1 METFSRMPRRVRLIY
16 MFVMVSFLVIFTCRN
31 DSINENPPRVMK
43 GVLDLNNWDL
53 KENGPIDLNGEWE
66 FYWNEHLTPNDFS
79 ESNSPAKTDFFNVPG
94 SWNGYLIEGKPLSGD
109 GYATYRIKVL
119 MNDPKGRL
127 AFNLLNIGTAYTA
140 YVNGEKISFAGIAG
154 KTLETT
160 VPSFSQ
166 EVSDFISKKDTIEIV
181 LQISNF
187 HHRLGGP
194 WEVIQLGTEN
204 QIRKI
209 RERSLAFDLF
219 LCGSILIIGLY
230 HFCLYFLRKDD
241 RSVLYFGISCF
252 LIVLRLLSTG
262 DRYLLQLFPF
272 IDWEFTFKIEYLS
285 FYLAV
290 PFFGLFLHSLF
301 KQEFSLWMLRI
312 IQVLGILFSCIVLL
326 TPARFY
332 SNTVQLYQIITII
345 GCIYGIYVLVL
356 SSVRNREGAFLFFL
370 GFIVLVFTVVN
381 DILYSRMITQTG
393 YFIPLGLL
401 IFIFFQSFLLSRRF
415 SMAFNT
421 IDKQSQELKETNK
434 AYRHEI
440 NVRQQ
445 TENAL
450 NEAYGI
456 INRSPAVTFLWKN
469 AEGWPVEFVSD
480 NVADLFG
487 YSPEEFTSGKVSYA
501 QTVHPDDLQRVAQE
515 VETFSSENDRTV
527 FVHEPYRIVAKQGNI
542 KWLDDRTYI
551 RRDTK
556 GAITHYEGIVIDI
569 TDNVLAAEIL
579 RKNEEKLVRYRKME
593 SLGLLAGGVAHDLNN
608 VLSGIVSYPDL
619 LLLKLPEESPIRES
633 IETIKASGRRA
644 AAIVQ
649 DLLTVAKGVA
659 TPKEPLN
666 LNNLIS
672 DYLNSPEFKKLNQ
685 SHPFVTVKTN
695 LVEDLFNISGS
706 HVHIR
711 KVVMNLVSNAAE
723 SIQGN
728 GEITI
733 STVNRYIDAPQKGYD
748 VINTGEYAVLAISD
762 NGLGISPDDLQRIFE
777 PFYTK
782 KIMGRKSGTGLG
794 LAVVWNVMQ
803 DHKGYID
810 VTSGANG
817 TTFELFFPITRE
829 EISSKELSI
838 PFKDLKG
845 NGETILVVDDTE
857 SQRDIAC
864 KMLEV
869 FGYKAKAVCSGEL
882 AVEYL
887 KENSVDLILLDMIMD
902 PGINGRE
909 TYERIIKI
917 HPKQKAIIVSGF
929 AETDDV
935 RETQKLGAGKFLK
948 KPLTIEEIGLAV
960 KEEIQK

>member
-1 METFSRMPRRVRLIY
+1 
-16 MFVMVSFLVIFTCRN
+16 MVSFLFLFGCRN
-31 DSINENPPRVMK
+31 DSINKNPPRVINA
-43 GVLDLNNWDL
+43 VLDLNNWDL
-53 KENGPIDLNGEWE
+53 KENGPIDLTGEWE
-66 FYWNEHLTPNDFS
+66 FYWNQHLTPKDFS
-79 ESNSPAKTDFFNVPG
+79 KSNPPAKTDLIYVPG
-94 SWNGYLIEGKPLSGD
+94 SWNGHFSEGKPLSGD
-109 GYATYRIKVL
+109 GYATYRMKVL
-119 MNDPKGRL
+119 MNNQKGRL
-127 AFNLLNIGTAYTA
+127 AFNLLDIGTAYTVF
-140 YVNGEKISFAGIAG
+140 VNGEKISSAGIAG
-154 KTLETT
+154 KTIETT
-160 VPSFSQ
+160 VPSFSR
-166 EVSDFISKKDTIEIV
+166 EVSDFISNTNIVEIV
-181 LQISNF
+181 LQVSNF
-187 HHRLGGP
+187 HHRLGGA
-194 WEVIQLGTEN
+194 WEGIQFGTEN

-219 LCGSILIIGLY
+219 LCGSILIISLY

-241 RSVLYFGISCF
+241 RSMLYFGIFCF

-262 DRYLLQLFPF
+262 DRYLLLLFPF
-272 IDWEFTFKIEYLS
+272 IDWEFTVKIEYLS

-290 PFFGLFLHSLF
+290 PFFGLFLHSVF
-301 KQEFSLWMLRI
+301 KRKFSLRMLRG

-326 TPARFY
+326 APARFY
-332 SNTVQLYQIITII
+332 SNTVQLYQIITVI
-345 GCIYGIYVLVL
+345 GCIYGVYVLVL
-356 SSVRNREGAFLFFL
+356 ALVRKTEGAFLFFL
-370 GFIVLVFTVVN
+370 GFIVLVFTVIS
-381 DILYSRMITQTG
+381 DIMYSRMVTQTG
-393 YFIPLGLL
+393 YYTPLGLL
-401 IFIFFQSFLLSRRF
+401 IFISFQSFLLSRRF

-421 IDKQSQELKETNK
+421 IEKQSQELKETNK
-434 AYRHEI
+434 AYRREI
-440 NVRQQ
+440 KARQQ

-450 NEAYGI
+450 KEAYSI

-487 YSPEEFTSGKVSYA
+487 YSAEEFISGKVSYA

-515 VETFSSENDRTV
+515 VETFSSDNDRTV
-527 FVHEPYRIVAKQGNI
+527 FVHEPYRIIAKQGNI

-556 GAITHYEGIVIDI
+556 GTITHYEGIVIDI
-569 TDNVLAAEIL
+569 TENVQAAEIL
-579 RKNEEKLVRYRKME
+579 RESEEKLIRFKKME

-619 LLLKLPEESPIRES
+619 LLLKLPGDSPIRES

-644 AAIVQ
+644 ASIVQ
-649 DLLTVAKGVA
+649 DLLTVARGVA
-659 TPKEPLN
+659 TTKEPLN
-666 LNNLIS
+666 LNDLIT

-706 HVHIR
+706 QVHIR

-723 SIQGN
+723 SIKGN
-728 GEITI
+728 GNITI
-733 STVNRYIDAPQKGYD
+733 STVNRYVDTPLKGYD
-748 VINTGEYAVLAISD
+748 TINVGEYAVMAVSD
-762 NGLGISPDDLQRIFE
+762 DGLGISPNDLERIFE

-782 KIMGRKSGTGLG
+782 KIMGRRSGTGLG

-817 TTFELFFPITRE
+817 TTFELFFAITRE
-829 EISSKELSI
+829 EISNKDLSI
-838 PFKDLKG
+838 AFKDLKG
-845 NGETILVVDDTE
+845 NGEAILVVDDTE
-857 SQRDIAC
+857 GQRDIAC

-869 FGYKAKAVCSGEL
+869 FGYKTKAVCSGEL

-887 KENSVDLILLDMIMD
+887 KENTVDLILLDMIMD

-909 TYERIIKI
+909 AYERIIKI

-935 RETQKLGAGKFLK
+935 RETQKLGAGKFLR